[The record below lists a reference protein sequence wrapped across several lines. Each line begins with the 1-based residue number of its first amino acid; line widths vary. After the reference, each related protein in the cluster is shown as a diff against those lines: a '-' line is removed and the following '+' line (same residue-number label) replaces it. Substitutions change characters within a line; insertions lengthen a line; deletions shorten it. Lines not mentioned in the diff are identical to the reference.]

1 MNNICCG
8 ILAFQ
13 GDVAEHEDAFR
24 RLGVV
29 SKRVTNAH
37 ELLGC
42 THLIIPGGES
52 TVMSMFFKKTGIGQT
67 IQGRVRDH
75 TLNVFGTCAGAIM
88 LSSAVISNH
97 PISNM
102 GLIDITISRN
112 AYGSQMHSF
121 EDTIEFLPT
130 QEKVNAV
137 FVRAPKIINVGDDV
151 IVLAEYQSEPVL
163 VQQGNVLVSTFHP
176 EYLNPPIVHRY
187 FFEKV

>member
-13 GDVAEHEDAFR
+13 GNVAEHEQALR
-24 RLGVV
+24 RLEVA
-29 SKRVTNAH
+29 SKRVTSAH
-37 ELLGC
+37 ELSGI

-52 TVMSMFFKKTGIGQT
+52 TVMSAFIKKTGIGHE
-67 IQGRVRDH
+67 IQQRVRAN
-75 TLNVFGTCAGAIM
+75 TLKVFGTCAGAIM
-88 LSSAVISNH
+88 LSSVVISNH

-112 AYGSQMHSF
+112 AYGSQIHSF

-130 QEKVNAV
+130 REKLNAV
-137 FVRAPKIINVGDDV
+137 FIRAPKITNIGDDV
-151 IVLAEYQSEPVL
+151 TVLAEYRSEPVI
-163 VQQGNVLVSTFHP
+163 VQQGNVLASVSHP

-187 FFEKV
+187 FLKK